1 MPPSRD
7 RPSYVDL
14 ERALH
19 AERAAHAET
28 RTELAQSRRE
38 LASAR
43 RSASLN
49 RALLGEALAICR
61 GCDTCNPP
69 VEETDPAS

>member
-19 AERAAHAET
+19 AERAAHTET
-28 RTELAQSRRE
+28 RAELAQTRRE
-38 LASAR
+38 RDSAR

-69 VEETDPAS
+69 PPDDD

>member
-1 MPPSRD
+1 MADSRD

-19 AERAAHAET
+19 AERAAHTET
-28 RTELAQSRRE
+28 RTELAQTRRE
-38 LASAR
+38 RDSAR

-69 VEETDPAS
+69 PPDDD

>member
-1 MPPSRD
+1 MPDSRD
-7 RPSYVDL
+7 RPSCVEL

-19 AERAAHAET
+19 AERVEHAQT
-28 RTELAQSRRE
+28 RRE

-69 VEETDPAS
+69 PPDDD

>member
-1 MPPSRD
+1 MPDSRD
-7 RPSYVDL
+7 RPSYVEL

-19 AERAAHAET
+19 AERVEHAQT
-28 RTELAQSRRE
+28 RRE
-38 LASAR
+38 RDSAR

>member
-1 MPPSRD
+1 MPDSRD
-7 RPSYVDL
+7 RPSYVEL

-19 AERAAHAET
+19 AERVEHAQT
-28 RTELAQSRRE
+28 RRE
-38 LASAR
+38 RDSAR

-49 RALLGEALAICR
+49 RALLGEVLARCR
-61 GCDTCNPP
+61 ECETCNPP

>member
-1 MPPSRD
+1 MGDSRD
-7 RPSYVDL
+7 RPSYVEL

-69 VEETDPAS
+69 PPDDD

>member
-1 MPPSRD
+1 MPDSRD
-7 RPSYVDL
+7 RPSYVEL

-19 AERAAHAET
+19 AERVEHAQT
-28 RTELAQSRRE
+28 RRE
-38 LASAR
+38 RDSAR

-69 VEETDPAS
+69 PPDDD

>member
-7 RPSYVDL
+7 QAYVEL
-14 ERALH
+14 ERQLH
-19 AERAAHAET
+19 VERVEHAQT
-28 RTELAQSRRE
+28 RRE

-49 RALLGEALAICR
+49 RALLGEVLAICR

>member
-1 MPPSRD
+1 MADSRD

-28 RTELAQSRRE
+28 RTELAQTRRE
-38 LASAR
+38 RDSAR

-49 RALLGEALAICR
+49 RALLGEVLAMCR

-69 VEETDPAS
+69 PPDDD

>member
-1 MPPSRD
+1 MADSRD

-28 RTELAQSRRE
+28 RAELAQSRRE

-49 RALLGEALAICR
+49 RALLGEALASCR
-61 GCDTCNPP
+61 GCYSSNPP
-69 VEETDPAS
+69 PSDDD

>member
-1 MPPSRD
+1 MPDSRD
-7 RPSYVDL
+7 RPSYVEL

-19 AERAAHAET
+19 AERVEHAQT
-28 RTELAQSRRE
+28 RRE

-69 VEETDPAS
+69 PPDDD

>member
-1 MPPSRD
+1 MADSRD

-19 AERAAHAET
+19 AERAAHTET
-28 RTELAQSRRE
+28 RAELAQSRRE

-69 VEETDPAS
+69 PSDDD

>member
-1 MPPSRD
+1 MADSRD

-19 AERAAHAET
+19 AERAAHTET
-28 RTELAQSRRE
+28 RAELAQTRRE
-38 LASAR
+38 RDSAR

-49 RALLGEALAICR
+49 RALLGEVLATCR
-61 GCDTCNPP
+61 ECDTCNPP

>member
-1 MPPSRD
+1 MAISRD
-7 RPSYVDL
+7 RAYVEL
-14 ERALH
+14 ERQLH
-19 AERAAHAET
+19 VERVEHAQT
-28 RTELAQSRRE
+28 RRE

-49 RALLGEALAICR
+49 RALLGEVLAMCR

>member
-1 MPPSRD
+1 MPDSRD
-7 RPSYVDL
+7 RPSYVEL
-14 ERALH
+14 ERQLH
-19 AERAAHAET
+19 AERVEHAQT
-28 RTELAQSRRE
+28 RRE
-38 LASAR
+38 RDSAR

-49 RALLGEALAICR
+49 RALLGEVLAMCR

>member
-1 MPPSRD
+1 MADSRD

-19 AERAAHAET
+19 AERAAHTET
-28 RTELAQSRRE
+28 RAELAQTRRE
-38 LASAR
+38 RDSAR

-49 RALLGEALAICR
+49 RALVGEALAICR

-69 VEETDPAS
+69 PPDDD

>member
-1 MPPSRD
+1 MPDSRD
-7 RPSYVDL
+7 RPSYVEL

-19 AERAAHAET
+19 AERVEHAQT
-28 RTELAQSRRE
+28 RRE
-38 LASAR
+38 RDSAR

-49 RALLGEALAICR
+49 RALLGEVLAMCR

-69 VEETDPAS
+69 PPDDD

>member
-1 MPPSRD
+1 MPDSRD
-7 RPSYVDL
+7 RPSYVEL

-19 AERAAHAET
+19 AERVEHAQT
-28 RTELAQSRRE
+28 RRE

-49 RALLGEALAICR
+49 RALLGEVLARCR
-61 GCDTCNPP
+61 ECGTCNPP
-69 VEETDPAS
+69 PPDDD